1 MSLEDKIDSLTNA
14 IAQLQKTLVDTSATT
29 AQLQKTLVDTS
40 AKTVSAIN
48 DAMGLFDACNKIT
61 FGTKVTSESL
71 LKKTAEEKVAADNK
85 SVEEPEAEEES
96 KKPTRRGRGRRSLKE
111 IQEEGKRNNVPTF
124 RDEKPAEKT
133 TKSKPAAVSKTT
145 GSAKEF
151 YDTVAAYVNKFNPTI
166 DEEQYEFCRD
176 MVTKIQDILGVE
188 SLKKVTDAN
197 DALDDA
203 WAAFSIMST
212 ALNNRDD
219 PIAAYE
225 ESVANHDG
233 EEDNTSINL

>member
-1 MSLEDKIDSLTNA
+1 MSLEDKIDSLTNT
-14 IAQLQKTLVDTSATT
+14 I

-48 DAMGLFDACNKIT
+48 DAVARFDVSNKHTI
-61 FGTKVTSESL
+61 GTKVTSESL

-133 TKSKPAAVSKTT
+133 TESKPAAASKTT

-151 YDTVAAYVNKFNPTI
+151 YNVVAAYASKFHPTI
-166 DEEQYEFCRD
+166 DKEQYRFCRD
-176 MVTKIQDILGVE
+176 MVAKIQDILGVE
-188 SLKKVTDAN
+188 TLKDVTDAN
-197 DALDDA
+197 EALDDA

-212 ALNNRDD
+212 ALNNRDN
-219 PIAAYE
+219 PIAAYK

-233 EEDNTSINL
+233 EEDDSSITI

>member
-14 IAQLQKTLVDTSATT
+14 I

-48 DAMGLFDACNKIT
+48 DAMGLFDASNKHTI
-61 FGTKVTSESL
+61 GTKVTSESL
-71 LKKTAEEKVAADNK
+71 LKKAAEEKVAADNK

-111 IQEEGKRNNVPTF
+111 IQQEGERNHVPTF
-124 RDEKPAEKT
+124 RDEKPAAKT
-133 TKSKPAAVSKTT
+133 TKSKPAAAASKTT

-151 YDTVAAYVNKFNPTI
+151 YDAVAAYVNKFNPTI

-176 MVTKIQDILGVE
+176 MVTKIQDILDVK
-188 SLKKVTDAN
+188 SLKEVTDAN
-197 DALDDA
+197 EALDDA

-212 ALNNRDD
+212 ALSNRDD

>member
-1 MSLEDKIDSLTNA
+1 MSLEDKIDSLTNT
-14 IAQLQKTLVDTSATT
+14 IAQLQKTLVDTSAR
-29 AQLQKTLVDTS
+29 
-40 AKTVSAIN
+40 TVSAIN
-48 DAMGLFDACNKIT
+48 DAVARFDASNKHTI
-61 FGTKVTSESL
+61 GTKVTSESL
-71 LKKTAEEKVAADNK
+71 LKKAAEEKVAADNK
-85 SVEEPEAEEES
+85 SVKEPEAEEES

-111 IQEEGKRNNVPTF
+111 IQEESNHVPTF

-133 TKSKPAAVSKTT
+133 PKSKPAAASKTT

-151 YDTVAAYVNKFNPTI
+151 YDVVAAYVNKFNPTI
-166 DEEQYEFCRD
+166 DTEQYEFCRD
-176 MVTKIQDILGVE
+176 MVTKIQDILDVK
-188 SLKKVTDAN
+188 SLKEVTDAN

>member
-14 IAQLQKTLVDTSATT
+14 IAQLQKTLVDTSE
-29 AQLQKTLVDTS
+29 
-40 AKTVSAIN
+40 KTVSAIN
-48 DAMGLFDACNKIT
+48 DAVARFDASNKHTI
-61 FGTKVTSESL
+61 GTKVTSESL
-71 LKKTAEEKVAADNK
+71 LKKAAEEKVAADNK

-111 IQEEGKRNNVPTF
+111 IQEEGARNHVPTF

-133 TKSKPAAVSKTT
+133 TESKPAAKTTKSRPAAASKTT

-151 YDTVAAYVNKFNPTI
+151 YDVVAAYVNKFNPTI

-197 DALDDA
+197 EALDDA

>member
-1 MSLEDKIDSLTNA
+1 MSLEDKIDSLTNT
-14 IAQLQKTLVDTSATT
+14 I

-48 DAMGLFDACNKIT
+48 DAVARFDASNKHTI
-61 FGTKVTSESL
+61 GTKVTSESL

-85 SVEEPEAEEES
+85 SVKEPEAEEES

-111 IQEEGKRNNVPTF
+111 IQEEGKSNHVPTF

-133 TKSKPAAVSKTT
+133 TESRPAAASKTT

-151 YDTVAAYVNKFNPTI
+151 YDVVLAYVRKFRPTI
-166 DEEQYEFCRD
+166 DEEQYELCCD
-176 MVTKIQDILGVE
+176 MVAKIQDILGVE
-188 SLKKVTDAN
+188 TLKDVTDAN
-197 DALDDA
+197 EALDDA

-212 ALNNRDD
+212 ALNNRDN
-219 PIAAYE
+219 PIAAYK

-233 EEDNTSINL
+233 EEDDSSITI

>member
-1 MSLEDKIDSLTNA
+1 MSLEDKIDSLTNT
-14 IAQLQKTLVDTSATT
+14 I

-48 DAMGLFDACNKIT
+48 DAVARFDASNKHTI
-61 FGTKVTSESL
+61 GTRVTSESL

-111 IQEEGKRNNVPTF
+111 IQEEGKSNHVPTF
-124 RDEKPAEKT
+124 RDEKPAAKT
-133 TKSKPAAVSKTT
+133 TKSKPATASKTT

-151 YDTVAAYVNKFNPTI
+151 YDAVAAYVNKFNPTI

-176 MVTKIQDILGVE
+176 MVTKIQDILDVK
-188 SLKKVTDAN
+188 SLKEVTDAN

>member
-1 MSLEDKIDSLTNA
+1 MSLEDKIDSLTNT
-14 IAQLQKTLVDTSATT
+14 IAQLQKTLVE
-29 AQLQKTLVDTS
+29 TS

-48 DAMGLFDACNKIT
+48 DAVARFDASNKHTI
-61 FGTKVTSESL
+61 GTKVTSESL
-71 LKKTAEEKVAADNK
+71 LKKTAEEKVAADDK
-85 SVEEPEAEEES
+85 SVKEPEAEEES

-111 IQEEGKRNNVPTF
+111 IQEEGKSNHVPTF
-124 RDEKPAEKT
+124 RDEKPAAKT
-133 TKSKPAAVSKTT
+133 TKSKPETASKTT

-151 YDTVAAYVNKFNPTI
+151 YDAVAAYVNKFNPTI

-176 MVTKIQDILGVE
+176 MVTKIQDILDVK
-188 SLKKVTDAN
+188 SLKEVTDAN

-212 ALNNRDD
+212 ALSNRDD

>member
-1 MSLEDKIDSLTNA
+1 MSLEDKIDSLTTA
-14 IAQLQKTLVDTSATT
+14 IAQLQKTLVDTS
-29 AQLQKTLVDTS
+29 V
-40 AKTVSAIN
+40 KTVSAIN
-48 DAMGLFDACNKIT
+48 DAVARFDASNKHTI
-61 FGTKVTSESL
+61 GTKVTSESL
-71 LKKTAEEKVAADNK
+71 LKKAAEEKVAADNK

-111 IQEEGKRNNVPTF
+111 IQEESNHVPTF

-133 TKSKPAAVSKTT
+133 PESKPAAKTTKSRPAAASKTT

-151 YDTVAAYVNKFNPTI
+151 YDVVAAYVNKFNPTI

-197 DALDDA
+197 EALDDA

-212 ALNNRDD
+212 ALSNRDD

>member
-1 MSLEDKIDSLTNA
+1 MSLEDKIDSLTNT
-14 IAQLQKTLVDTSATT
+14 I

-48 DAMGLFDACNKIT
+48 DAVARFDASNKHTI
-61 FGTKVTSESL
+61 GTRVTSESL

-111 IQEEGKRNNVPTF
+111 IQEEGKSNHVPTF
-124 RDEKPAEKT
+124 RDEKPAAKT
-133 TKSKPAAVSKTT
+133 TKSKPAIASKTT

-151 YDTVAAYVNKFNPTI
+151 YDAVAAYVNKFNPTI

-176 MVTKIQDILGVE
+176 MVTKIQDILDVK
-188 SLKKVTDAN
+188 SLKEVTDAN

-212 ALNNRDD
+212 ALSNRDD

>member
-14 IAQLQKTLVDTSATT
+14 I

-48 DAMGLFDACNKIT
+48 DAMGLFDASNKHTI
-61 FGTKVTSESL
+61 GTKVTSESL

-85 SVEEPEAEEES
+85 SVKEPEAEEES

-111 IQEEGKRNNVPTF
+111 IQEEGERNHVPTF
-124 RDEKPAEKT
+124 RDEKPAAKT
-133 TKSKPAAVSKTT
+133 TKSKPAAASKTT

-151 YDTVAAYVNKFNPTI
+151 YDAVAAYVNKFNPTI

-176 MVTKIQDILGVE
+176 MVTKIQDILDVK
-188 SLKKVTDAN
+188 SLKEVTDAN

-212 ALNNRDD
+212 ALSNRDD

-225 ESVANHDG
+225 ESVTNHDG